1 MPRIR
6 QNAAL
11 YQKEDFLQAVR
22 MGQAQTGL
30 MHKNALA
37 DAAGM
42 ARSTLYERMEKPELL
57 RVSELRGL
65 IATIPID
72 PGAMLL
78 FLGYSTKDI
87 KKFKERDYE

>member
-6 QNAAL
+6 QNAEQ
-11 YQKEDFLQAVR
+11 YQKEDFIRAVQ

-42 ARSTLYERMEKPELL
+42 ARSTLYERLDKPELL

-72 PGAMLL
+72 PGAMLR
-78 FLGYSTKDI
+78 FLGYPAKDI
-87 KKFKERDYE
+87 KKFKEEPV

>member
-6 QNAAL
+6 QNAEQ
-11 YQKEDFLQAVR
+11 YQKEDFIRAVR
-22 MGQAQTGL
+22 LGQAQTGM
-30 MHKNALA
+30 MHKADLA

-42 ARSTLYERMEKPELL
+42 ARSTLYERLEKPELL

-87 KKFKERDYE
+87 KKFKEESA